1 MLRVAAGR
9 TVGQNRD
16 AGHTPKT
23 SISERYLPSWLDL
36 VAGTSSVIHASTPVA
51 ILEQMTPY

>member
-1 MLRVAAGR
+1 VAAGR